1 MKKKTG
7 LISIMLVL
15 ITLFSCKTGVKEPMA
30 YGALPT
36 EQQLKWQELEYY
48 MFIHFGPN
56 TFTDVEWGDGK
67 ENPEVFNPTDL
78 NTDQWAA
85 TAKAAGMKAII
96 ITAKHHDGF
105 CLWPSEYSTHTVRE
119 SKWKDGKGDILK
131 DLAES
136 CKKYGL
142 LLGVYLSPWDQNHP
156 AYNTPEYNQ
165 IFANTLNEVHS
176 NYGDIFEQWF
186 DGANDGTSKQVYDWD
201 LFHKAVFEKH
211 PHAIIFSDV
220 GPGCRWCGNERGYAG
235 ETNWSMINAE
245 GYTPGANAPDIKT
258 LNEGLPDG
266 KEWIPAEVD
275 VSVRPG
281 WFYSPATDDKVKSV
295 SHLMDIYYS
304 SVGRNANLLL
314 NVPPDR
320 RGQIHPNDSIRLM
333 EFKEARE
340 KALQTNLAKDVK
352 ATASNIRGN
361 SDKYSTSNLFDGD
374 KSTYW
379 ATDDGIKTASIEVD
393 FGKTVMFNRILLQEY
408 IALGQRIAQFD
419 VKYWNDKEQAW
430 NDLASAT
437 TIGYKRI
444 LCTPQVSSS
453 KIKIDINKSLAEPL
467 LNNLEVYNAPENLLS
482 TAEGERL
489 TNRKDVKF
497 NIKPSKDI
505 VTTKKKDGTILYT
518 EKKGNPII
526 IEMDKENLIRGFKF
540 TPDIS
545 GEKSTIQRYNC
556 YYSFNGMEWKTVISN
571 GVFNNIKNNPMMQE
585 ILFPTAVRG
594 KFLKIEPI
602 VLTESNDNEYTYC
615 TIDVIL

>member
-1 MKKKTG
+1 MKRKIEFVSII
-7 LISIMLVL
+7 LILTI
-15 ITLFSCKTGVKEPMA
+15 LFSCKSEINEPSA

-67 ENPEVFNPTDL
+67 EDPKIFNPTDM

-176 NYGDIFEQWF
+176 NYGEIFEQWF

-220 GPGCRWCGNERGYAG
+220 GPGCRWVGNERGYAG
-235 ETNWSMINAE
+235 ETNWSRINAE

-258 LNEGLPDG
+258 LNEGLSDG
-266 KEWIPAEVD
+266 KDWIPAEVD
-275 VSVRPG
+275 VSIRPG
-281 WFYSPATDDKVKSV
+281 WFYSPKTDDKVKSV

-304 SVGRNANLLL
+304 SVGRNGNLLL

-333 EFKEARE
+333 EFKKARD
-340 KALQTNLAKDVK
+340 KAFETNLAKDVK
-352 ATASNIRGN
+352 ATASNTRGN
-361 SDKYSTSNLFDGD
+361 SDKYSISKLFDGD

-379 ATDDGIKTASIEVD
+379 ATDDGVKTASIEID
-393 FGKTVMFNRILLQEY
+393 FGKTIVFNRILLQEY
-408 IALGQRIAQFD
+408 ITLGQRVAQFD
-419 VKYWNDKEQAW
+419 VKYWNDEKQIW
-430 NDLASAT
+430 SDLTSAT
-437 TIGYKRI
+437 TIGHKRI
-444 LCTPQVSSS
+444 LSTPQVSSS
-453 KIKIDINKSLAEPL
+453 KIKVSITKSLAEPL
-467 LNNLEVYNAPENLLS
+467 LSNLEIYNAPEILS
-482 TAEGERL
+482 SATEDENQ

-497 NIKPSKDI
+497 AIKPSKDI
-505 VTTKKKDGTILYT
+505 VTTKMKDGVILYSV
-518 EKKGNPII
+518 KKNDPII
-526 IEMDKENLIRGFKF
+526 IEMDKETSIRGFAF
-540 TPDIS
+540 TPDLS
-545 GEKSTIQRYNC
+545 GERSTIQRYNC
-556 YYSFNGMEWKTVISN
+556 YISFNGREWKKVISD
-571 GVFNNIKNNPMMQE
+571 GIFNNIKNNPMIQE
-585 ILFPTAVRG
+585 ILFPTPVHT
-594 KFLKIEPI
+594 KFIKIEPI
-602 VLTESNDNEYTYC
+602 LLTESNSDTYTYSV
-615 TIDVIL
+615 IDVIH